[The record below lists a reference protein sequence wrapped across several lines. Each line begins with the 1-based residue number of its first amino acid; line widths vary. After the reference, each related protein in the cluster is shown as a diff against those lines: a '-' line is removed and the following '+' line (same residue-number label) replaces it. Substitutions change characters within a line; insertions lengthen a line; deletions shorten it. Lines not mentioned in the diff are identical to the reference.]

1 MNDQTTR
8 SAPYVAVAA
17 TFTAEPVRDCLS
29 FWLEELDLGARVEFA
44 PYSQVLQELLNP
56 SSLLSSNAG
65 GLSVVL
71 VRLEDWMTAGEQAS
85 PEDAAGRTLEELE
98 TAVAAFAARARSPL
112 VVGFAPASP
121 AALADPA
128 RAERLA
134 ALERRFVEFAR
145 GHAGVAVVPSAE
157 MSSGLA
163 ADAIHDPAGLS
174 LGHVPYTPA
183 GFAALGT
190 ALARRIHAALA
201 RPAKVIVLDCDQT
214 LWSGVC
220 GEDGVLGVQV
230 DAPRVALQEFML
242 RQHEA
247 GRLLCL
253 CSKNAEA
260 DVLEVLDRHPGM

>member
-1 MNDQTTR
+1 
-8 SAPYVAVAA
+8 
-17 TFTAEPVRDCLS
+17 
-29 FWLEELDLGARVEFA
+29 LGARVEFA

-85 PEDAAGRTLEELE
+85 PEDAAGPAPQGAATPGA
-98 TAVAAFAARARSPL
+98 AVAPRARPPPAVGVAPAAR
-112 VVGFAPASP
+112 

-190 ALARRIHAALA
+190 ALARRIHAA
-201 RPAKVIVLDCDQT
+201 
-214 LWSGVC
+214 
-220 GEDGVLGVQV
+220 
-230 DAPRVALQEFML
+230 
-242 RQHEA
+242 
-247 GRLLCL
+247 
-253 CSKNAEA
+253 
-260 DVLEVLDRHPGM
+260 